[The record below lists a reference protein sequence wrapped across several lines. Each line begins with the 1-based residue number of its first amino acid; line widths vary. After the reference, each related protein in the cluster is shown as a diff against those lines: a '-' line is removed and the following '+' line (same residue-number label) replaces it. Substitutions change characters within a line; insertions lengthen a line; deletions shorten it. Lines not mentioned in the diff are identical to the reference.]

1 MLQAAVM
8 MALAVQTGA
17 AEPQGPPSTT
27 PLTAQSGATPPS
39 PTGPLA
45 NSTGK
50 AQLLTSSPVEGQA
63 SAGVTAYPASFFTP
77 FQPNTAT
84 DMLSRVP
91 GFVLDDGGDVRG
103 FADAVGNVLID
114 GQRPSSKSDD
124 LEQVLRRIPASQ
136 VERIDLIRG
145 GAPGIDMQGKTV
157 VANIIRKQNTG
168 VTGVVTLSDGYLPK
182 DGRQTPR
189 MRIELQDRKNGT
201 SLEASF
207 TLASFYDDGAGDG
220 PETETAPD
228 GTRLYKSKD
237 NTAGGGGQSIATL
250 TYSTPAFGGTLKLNG
265 QLFGQT
271 YLYDERDQDVT
282 SLLDP
287 PAIEHDHGNQERSEF
302 GATYDR
308 SFGAQL
314 STETLFIQ
322 QFQAEDYLTLYQD
335 PGDMERFREGH
346 VNGES
351 ILRSTATYALSPALQ
366 LQAGA
371 EADYNWLDA
380 RNTYVD
386 NAVLIQLPAA
396 DVDITETRGE
406 VFGKATWILNPQ
418 VHRGGSAC
426 DWKASQHQPP
436 AATWS
441 WARRWCIPK
450 PRARLHLVARVK
462 ADQFRVRIERGGQP
476 SSTSTT
482 SSPPPAL
489 TTGQIYVGN
498 PNLNASAGDWCSRS
512 AYERRFWKTGDVS
525 FTYRHSDLTDV
536 IDRAPVIE
544 SNWRLRLARPI
555 SAQRLQGRIYRHLE
569 CAGGPSSASPAG

>member
-1 MLQAAVM
+1 MLQAVVM
-8 MALAVQTGA
+8 MALAAQTGA

-27 PLTAQSGATPPS
+27 PLTAQSGATAPS
-39 PTGPLA
+39 PTGALASSAGKLQPL
-45 NSTGK
+45 
-50 AQLLTSSPVEGQA
+50 QSSPAAGQA
-63 SAGVTAYPASFFTP
+63 SAGVTAYPATFFTP

-124 LEQVLRRIPASQ
+124 LESVLRRIPAAQ

-157 VANIIRKQNTG
+157 VANIIRKQDTG

-189 MRIELQDRKNGT
+189 VRLELQDRKNGT

-207 TLASFYDDGAGDG
+207 VIASFYDDGSGDG

-228 GTRLYKSKD
+228 GTRLSKTKD
-237 NTAGGGGQSIATL
+237 NTAAGGGQSIATL

-271 YLYDERDQDVT
+271 YIYDERDQDVT

-287 PAIEHDHGNQERSEF
+287 PAIEHDHQNQERSEF
-302 GATYDR
+302 GVTYDR
-308 SFGAQL
+308 SFGQKL

-335 PGDMERFREGH
+335 PGDVERFREGH
-346 VNGES
+346 INGES

-386 NAVLIQLPAA
+386 NTALIALPAA

-406 VFGKATWILNPQ
+406 VFGKATWIVNPKLTIEAGMRLEGSDITSSGDVVLDKTLIYPQ
-418 VHRGGSAC
+418 APRGV
-426 DWKASQHQPP
+426 
-436 AATWS
+436 
-441 WARRWCIPK
+441 
-450 PRARLHLVARVK
+450 HLVAGK
-462 ADQFRVRIERGGQP
+462 
-476 SSTSTT
+476 
-482 SSPPPAL
+482 
-489 TTGQIYVGN
+489 
-498 PNLNASAGDWCSRS
+498 
-512 AYERRFWKTGDVS
+512 
-525 FTYRHSDLTDV
+525 
-536 IDRAPVIE
+536 
-544 SNWRLRLARPI
+544 
-555 SAQRLQGRIYRHLE
+555 GRINSA
-569 CAGGPSSASPAG
+569 CASKRR